1 MALRETCP
9 NAELFLVRIFSHSG
23 WIRWDTPYLSI
34 FSLNV
39 RKCGPKEASY
49 LGTFHT
55 VWYISRED
63 IKELTDIQFTII
75 WTILNLPIS
84 TPIPALIEQ
93 IGEFPIE
100 LNIEERN
107 RMYSHK
113 AITSRI
119 NDIPHIQIEEYNIN
133 YNYIKGNNILIKII

>member
-1 MALRETCP
+1 M
-9 NAELFLVRIFSHSG
+9 
-23 WIRWDTPYLSI
+23 
-34 FSLNV
+34 

-49 LGTFHT
+49 LDTFHT

-84 TPIPALIEQ
+84 TPIPALLEQ

-100 LNIEERN
+100 LNIEERK